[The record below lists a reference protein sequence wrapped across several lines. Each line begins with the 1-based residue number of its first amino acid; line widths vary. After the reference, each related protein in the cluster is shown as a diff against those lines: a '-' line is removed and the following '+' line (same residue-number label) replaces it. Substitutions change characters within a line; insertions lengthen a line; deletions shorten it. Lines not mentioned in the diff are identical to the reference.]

1 MSLISDKRV
10 EVPIRVSEVGDG
22 TYIADYVAPH
32 AGNYT
37 LNVQYGGVHVPQSPL
52 KIQVAPQVDV
62 SKIKVEGLERS
73 KFFVYYY
80 E

>member
-1 MSLISDKRV
+1 MSLVSDKRV

-22 TYIADYVAPH
+22 TYIADYVPPH
-32 AGNYT
+32 PGNYT
-37 LNVQYGGVHVPQSPL
+37 LNVQYGGVQVPQSPV

-73 KFFVYYY
+73 KFF
-80 E
+80 